1 MCRGALLRDES
12 SEEKGRS
19 SYVFGCVSFYISEL
33 EEPFF
38 FLFLSTESPCSAE
51 PCLGFSDFCC
61 RTRRAAFLVG
71 YSGSSEHI

>member
-38 FLFLSTESPCSAE
+38 FPF
-51 PCLGFSDFCC
+51 
-61 RTRRAAFLVG
+61 
-71 YSGSSEHI
+71 SEHGKPLLCRALSRLL